1 MEPSSARK
9 YSFCSS
15 GFSDK
20 NIVWVPNRPARN
32 CGPLFFASAPL
43 GTDSNPTHLEFHQI
57 VWYYLQQ
64 CYRGTASA
72 QLSFPFPARIFSI
85 FSRRNFSHH
94 PRRYDTPYLVPGMR
108 RTRAMGAPSRRESL
122 GRQYESRSDKWNGL
136 WRMSLWC
143 SLCGFYSSFSV

>member
-9 YSFCSS
+9 DSFCSS
-15 GFSDK
+15 DFSDK

-72 QLSFPFPARIFSI
+72 QLSFPFPVPHFFYFQQPQFFTSSTAIWYSL
-85 FSRRNFSHH
+85 SC
-94 PRRYDTPYLVPGMR
+94 PRMR